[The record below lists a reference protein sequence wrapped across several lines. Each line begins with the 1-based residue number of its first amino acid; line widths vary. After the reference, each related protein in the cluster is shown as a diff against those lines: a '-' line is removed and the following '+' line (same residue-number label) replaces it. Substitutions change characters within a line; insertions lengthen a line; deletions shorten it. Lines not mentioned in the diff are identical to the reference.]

1 MKQKIPIYIWK
12 NSLLWALL
20 ALWVSSCGT
29 TRYVPQGE
37 HLLRKYNI
45 NIEPEKQV
53 SAASLQHYLRQSPN
67 SSVFLGWK
75 PLLGIYN
82 ISPRSESAWSRLL
95 KNMGDAPEILD
106 KDLLSSSIHN
116 VQRRLTFLGYY
127 DNQVSD
133 SLVYNKKKAD
143 VWLNINLGRPYNIRS
158 IDYHIPDSLTRDLC
172 LSDTLNSLIQRG
184 SVLSEELLEKESE
197 RITAHLRSFGY
208 YNFNKN
214 HISFVADTLS
224 LDRTAAL
231 SVYIKEG
238 SADEFAQYAAV
249 QQRFNLS
256 SIKVFANWNPEKAR
270 TDSLYVSKMNSVD
283 FKGLR
288 IFYDGKP
295 NLRPR
300 VISRLNHLQSGE
312 YYNEKIVNNS
322 YSRLTSL
329 RFLSGITLQFDVVPP
344 ADSVIAAAQ
353 AIPDGTLEAQIRL
366 TPSKLQGYKINMEA
380 SSNASGLIGLSP
392 AVSYFHKNIFK
403 GGEWLTVGLMG
414 NFQFKFNDPVRSTEV
429 GASTSISFPTLLFP
443 IPQRWF
449 RNYSPVTEVGVS
461 YSYQQR
467 PEFTRNIVSA
477 NIGYQ
482 WRAGER
488 FSFRLQPAQLS
499 VVSLFAIDSTFYKGL
514 NDPFLVNSY
523 RDHFDLGAAFT
534 LYYTTHNAPIP
545 KQTYFYTRWTTE
557 LSGNALSLFNRS
569 MKQDD
574 AGSRLLMGISYSQYW
589 RSELTLVYTWQPS
602 SAHSLALRWYSGI
615 GVAYGNSD
623 ALPFEKLFYAGGASS
638 LRAWQARNVGPG
650 SMPQDTTFSIPNQ
663 TGDLRLEANIEYRPK
678 LFWKI
683 EGALFVDAGNVW
695 TLRQEEKREAG
706 AFRFNNFHKSIA
718 VAGGLGLRLN
728 LDFVLLRLDLGFVL
742 RDPYQQ
748 RWHSTS
754 KWFQRDHYTL
764 QFGVGYPF

>member
-1 MKQKIPIYIWK
+1 MKPKIPTYIWK
-12 NSLLWALL
+12 RHLLWMLWVLL
-20 ALWVSSCGT
+20 VSSCGT
-29 TRYVPQGE
+29 TRYIPEGE

-45 NIEPEKQV
+45 DIQPEK
-53 SAASLQHYLRQSPN
+53 SLPAASLQHYLRQSPN
-67 SSVFLGWK
+67 SSIFFGWK

-95 KNMGDAPEILD
+95 KNLGDAPEILD
-106 KDLLSSSIHN
+106 KDLLGSSISN
-116 VQRRLTFLGYY
+116 VQRRLTYLGYY
-127 DNQVSD
+127 HNQVSD
-133 SLVYNKKKAD
+133 SIVYQGKKAD
-143 VWLNINLGRPYNIRS
+143 VWLNINLGPQYNIRS
-158 IDYHIPDSLTRDLC
+158 VAYFIPDSLMQSLC
-172 LSDTLNSLIQRG
+172 LPDTVNSLVQCG
-184 SVLSEELLEKESE
+184 SILSEELLEKESE
-197 RITAHLRSFGY
+197 RITAHLRNHGY

-214 HISFVADTLS
+214 HISFVADTL
-224 LDRTAAL
+224 LQDRTAAL
-231 SVYIKEG
+231 SVHIKEG
-238 SADEFAQYAAV
+238 GSDEFAQFAAA
-249 QQRFNLS
+249 QQRFTLA
-256 SIKVFANWNPEKAR
+256 SIKVYTNWDPEKAR
-270 TDSLYVSKMNSVD
+270 TDSLYVSKLNSLD
-283 FKGLR
+283 YKGLKV
-288 IFYDGKP
+288 FYDGKP

-300 VISRLNHLQSGE
+300 VISRLNHLQAGS
-312 YYNEKIVNNS
+312 YYNEKVVNTS
-322 YSRLTSL
+322 YSRLASL

-344 ADSVIAAAQ
+344 RDSSLAEGKV
-353 AIPDGTLEAQIRL
+353 PDGALEAQIRL

-414 NFQFKFNDPVRSTEV
+414 NFQFKINDPVRSTEIS
-429 GASTSISFPTLLFP
+429 ASTSISFPTFIFP
-443 IPQRWF
+443 VPQRWF
-449 RNYSPVTEVGVS
+449 KNYSPVTEVGIS

-467 PEFTRNIVSA
+467 PEFTRNIMSA
-477 NIGYQ
+477 NLAYQ

-488 FSFRLQPAQLS
+488 FSFRFQPAQLNI
-499 VVSLFAIDSTFYKGL
+499 VSLFGVDSSFYKGL

-545 KQTYFYTRWTTE
+545 KQSYFYTRWTTE
-557 LSGNALSLFNRS
+557 FSGNALSLFNRS
-569 MKQDD
+569 MKQDST
-574 AGSRLLMGISYSQYW
+574 GSRLLMGISYSQYW
-589 RSELTLVYTWQPS
+589 RSELTAVYTWKPS
-602 SAHSLALRWYSGI
+602 PAHSLALRGYAGV

-650 SMPQDTTFSIPNQ
+650 AMPQDTTFSIPNQ

-683 EGALFVDAGNVW
+683 EGALFVDAGNIW

-728 LDFVLLRLDLGFVL
+728 LDFVLLRLDLGFIL
-742 RDPYQQ
+742 RDPHEQ
-748 RWHSTS
+748 RWYPMS
-754 KWFQRDHYTL
+754 KWLQSGHYTL